1 MKGIKRIARIFIP
14 ASIREFIYRSIPRF
28 HKVNTYMLTREGQI
42 KTLVPLNEKFFIR
55 EVNKEDI
62 EELRKH
68 ESYRNPKAFE
78 KKIIPRLNSPAWH
91 GLAVI
96 DRETRDIA
104 YLAWV
109 IDKTIPY
116 LQEFG
121 IFLKPNEFLLK
132 DGFCVPHYRHQGLH
146 SRMEQERINY
156 CVGRGATA
164 MYIQIHNPNKKGIK
178 SVLDNGY
185 RLVQQNIVIHW
196 PIFNTYRALKGFLKK
211 PFKHIVK

>member
-78 KKIIPRLNSPAWH
+78 KKIIPRLNSLPGMGW
-91 GLAVI
+91 L
-96 DRETRDIA
+96 
-104 YLAWV
+104 
-109 IDKTIPY
+109 
-116 LQEFG
+116 
-121 IFLKPNEFLLK
+121 
-132 DGFCVPHYRHQGLH
+132 
-146 SRMEQERINY
+146 
-156 CVGRGATA
+156 
-164 MYIQIHNPNKKGIK
+164 
-178 SVLDNGY
+178 
-185 RLVQQNIVIHW
+185 
-196 PIFNTYRALKGFLKK
+196 
-211 PFKHIVK
+211 